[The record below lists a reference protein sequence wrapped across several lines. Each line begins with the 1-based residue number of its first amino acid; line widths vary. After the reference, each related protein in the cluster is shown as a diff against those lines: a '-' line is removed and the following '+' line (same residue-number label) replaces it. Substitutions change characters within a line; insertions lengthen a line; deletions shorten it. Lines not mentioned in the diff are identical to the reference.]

1 MSSEIDK
8 TKSEY
13 GKALLT
19 GEHLEQ
25 DIERDKE
32 KAVEWFTKSAND
44 GNEYAQDLL
53 GNMERYENAVLVN
66 TIFSLFVSLSRCI
79 EDDYEQK
86 YKSVRQTVDSR
97 LRRMIRQ
104 KKLSIGIK
112 DEQAQ
117 SYE

>member
-1 MSSEIDK
+1 MSSDIDK

-32 KAVEWFTKSAND
+32 QAIEWFTKSAND
-44 GNEYAQDLL
+44 GNEYAQAILVDISKFENDLL
-53 GNMERYENAVLVN
+53 AN

>member
-1 MSSEIDK
+1 M
-8 TKSEY
+8 
-13 GKALLT
+13 T

-32 KAVEWFTKSAND
+32 QAIEWFTKSAND
-44 GNEYAQDLL
+44 GNEYARDMLDDIAKFENDLL
-53 GNMERYENAVLVN
+53 AN
-66 TIFSLFVSLSRCI
+66 TIFSLFVSLSKCI
-79 EDDYEQK
+79 GDDYEQK